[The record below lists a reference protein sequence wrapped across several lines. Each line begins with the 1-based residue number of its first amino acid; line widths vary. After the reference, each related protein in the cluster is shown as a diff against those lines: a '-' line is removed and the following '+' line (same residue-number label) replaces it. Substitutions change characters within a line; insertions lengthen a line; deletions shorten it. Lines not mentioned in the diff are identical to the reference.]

1 MPPTVSVALLV
12 AVVVLVLWAM
22 RRAWLARV
30 ARTAAVV
37 PVLPGEPAGGWG
49 EPRTGPVDAVYVSTT
64 TAGDWLDRVAAH
76 DLGVRS
82 AAVAQVFDGGL
93 RVTRTGAR
101 DVLVPASALRGAGTS
116 PGMAGKFVGGEGLVV
131 VTWQAPTG
139 PDGSAGALLDTGLR
153 THRAED
159 REVLL
164 EALRGLL
171 PPTGRAGAADE
182 STVGHP
188 AGGAPQQNE
197 EGES

>member
-1 MPPTVSVALLV
+1 MPPLASVALLV

-37 PVLPGEPAGGWG
+37 PVLHGEPVGGWG
-49 EPRTGPVDAVYVSTT
+49 EPRTEPVEAVYVSTT

-101 DVLVPASALRGAGTS
+101 DVLVPASALRAVGTS

-131 VTWQAPTG
+131 VTWQAPAR
-139 PDGSAGALLDTGLR
+139 PDGSPGALLDTGLR
-153 THRAED
+153 TRRAED
-159 REVLL
+159 RGALL
-164 EALRGLL
+164 AAVRGLV
-171 PPTGRAGAADE
+171 PPTGGADGADE

-188 AGGAPQQNE
+188 AGAPPHNE